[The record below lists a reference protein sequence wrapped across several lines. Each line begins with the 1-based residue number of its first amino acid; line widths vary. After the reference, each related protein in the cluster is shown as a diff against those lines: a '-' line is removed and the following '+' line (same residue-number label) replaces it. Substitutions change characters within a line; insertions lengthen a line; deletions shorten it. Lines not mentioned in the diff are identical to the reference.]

1 MTTRCLTPET
11 IDDINNLTNL
21 VHQRNELEARMDE
34 LKWRILDT
42 NQAGV
47 QTIVAKIYGVRRQ
60 AVGQWVKD
68 RRNKPQE
75 TA

>member
-1 MTTRCLTPET
+1 MTSRCLTPET
-11 IDDINNLTNL
+11 MDDLNNLAIL
-21 VHQRNELEARMDE
+21 MHQRTALDARMDE

-42 NQAGV
+42 NQAGT
-47 QTIVAKIYGVRRQ
+47 QTAVAKLYGVRRQ

-68 RRNKPQE
+68 RRQKPKE